1 MGFSKDTPLFVSSPH
16 RQSNTISTP
25 SGASLKMIWLFKCL
39 TVAKD
44 RDRWGPY
51 VLLFANQKS
60 NWFESIQ
67 IQTKR
72 NILYNIYD
80 YMFPF
85 LSSNDC

>member
-51 VLLFANQKS
+51 VPPGLKMIGEVRCLNV
-60 NWFESIQ
+60 
-67 IQTKR
+67 
-72 NILYNIYD
+72 
-80 YMFPF
+80 
-85 LSSNDC
+85 

>member
-1 MGFSKDTPLFVSSPH
+1 MYNKILS
-16 RQSNTISTP
+16 
-25 SGASLKMIWLFKCL
+25 
-39 TVAKD
+39 
-44 RDRWGPY
+44 
-51 VLLFANQKS
+51 ANQKS